1 MSTLTHHPSGV
12 NAAARSFWVNRS
24 IIAKMTVREVIGR
37 YRGSIMGL
45 AWSFFNPILLLVVY
59 TFIFGV
65 IFKSRWGNTEPHETG
80 EFAIIIFSGMIV
92 HGLFAE
98 CFNRAPSLITG
109 NPNYVKK
116 VIFPLEILPWISM
129 GAALFHTCISW
140 FVLLVAEILLKGH
153 IPLTAVLFPIVLL
166 PLIILT
172 MGLAWFLAA
181 LGVYLRDISQ
191 ITGIITTVL
200 MFLSPMFYPISAI
213 PETYRP
219 LLYINPLTLIIEE
232 SRQVLIWG
240 NLPSLSQLGT
250 YYILSLVIAWIG
262 FWWFQKTRKGFADV
276 I

>member
-1 MSTLTHHPSGV
+1 
-12 NAAARSFWVNRS
+12 
-24 IIAKMTVREVIGR
+24 MTVREVIGR

-65 IFKSRWGNTEPHETG
+65 VFQSRWGNTEPHDTG
-80 EFAIIIFSGMIV
+80 DFAIIIFSGMIV

-116 VIFPLEILPWISM
+116 IVFPLEILPWISM
-129 GAALFHTCISW
+129 GAALFHTCVSW
-140 FVLLVAEILLKGH
+140 FVLLMAELLLKGS
-153 IPLTAVLFPIVLL
+153 IPLTTVLFPLVLL
-166 PLIILT
+166 PLIILA

-181 LGVYLRDISQ
+181 LGAYLRDISQ

-200 MFLSPMFYPISAI
+200 MFLSPMFYPITAI
-213 PETYRP
+213 PESYRP
-219 LLYINPLTLIIEE
+219 LLYINPLTVIIEE
-232 SRQVLIWG
+232 SREVLIWG
-240 NLPSLSQLGT
+240 NLPSFTQLGS
-250 YYILSLVIAWIG
+250 YYLVSLLIAWLG

-276 I
+276 L

>member
-1 MSTLTHHPSGV
+1 MSTRLHH
-12 NAAARSFWVNRS
+12 AANPPEMTRSFWANRS
-24 IIAKMTVREVIGR
+24 IIWKMAVREVIGR

-65 IFKSRWGNTEPHETG
+65 VFQSRWGNTEPHNTG
-80 EFAIIIFSGMIV
+80 DFAIIIFSGMIV

-98 CFNRAPSLITG
+98 CFNRAPTLITG

-116 VIFPLEILPWISM
+116 IVFPLEILPWISM
-129 GAALFHTCISW
+129 GAALFHTGISW
-140 FVLLVAEILLKGH
+140 LVLLVAELLLKGS
-153 IPLTAVLFPIVLL
+153 IPLTTVLFPVVLL

-172 MGLAWFLAA
+172 MGFSWFLAA
-181 LGVYLRDISQ
+181 LGAYLRDISQ

-200 MFLSPMFYPISAI
+200 MFLSPMFYPITAI
-213 PETYRP
+213 PEAYRP

-232 SRQVLIWG
+232 SREVLIWG
-240 NLPSLSQLGT
+240 NLPSITQLGS
-250 YYILSLVIAWIG
+250 YYLVSVLIAWLG

-276 I
+276 L

>member
-1 MSTLTHHPSGV
+1 MSTRLHHPA
-12 NAAARSFWVNRS
+12 NPPEMTRSFWANRS
-24 IIAKMTVREVIGR
+24 IIWKMAVREVIGR

-65 IFKSRWGNTEPHETG
+65 VFQSRWGNTEPHNTG
-80 EFAIIIFSGMIV
+80 DFAIIIFSGMIV

-98 CFNRAPSLITG
+98 CFNRAPTLITG

-116 VIFPLEILPWISM
+116 IVFPLEILPWISM
-129 GAALFHTCISW
+129 GAALFHTGISW
-140 FVLLVAEILLKGH
+140 LVLLVAELLLKGS
-153 IPLTAVLFPIVLL
+153 IPLTTVLFPVVLL

-172 MGLAWFLAA
+172 MGLSWFLAA
-181 LGVYLRDISQ
+181 LGAYLRDISQ

-200 MFLSPMFYPISAI
+200 MFLSPMFYPITAI
-213 PETYRP
+213 PEAYRP

-232 SRQVLIWG
+232 SREVLIWG
-240 NLPSLSQLGT
+240 NLPSITQLGS
-250 YYILSLVIAWIG
+250 YYLVSVLIAWLG

-276 I
+276 L

>member
-1 MSTLTHHPSGV
+1 MSTRLHH
-12 NAAARSFWVNRS
+12 AANPPEMTRSFWVNRS
-24 IIAKMTVREVIGR
+24 IIWKMAVREVIGR

-65 IFKSRWGNTEPHETG
+65 VFQSRWGNTEPHNTG
-80 EFAIIIFSGMIV
+80 DFAIIIFSGMIV

-98 CFNRAPSLITG
+98 CFNRAPTLITG

-116 VIFPLEILPWISM
+116 IVFPLEILPWISM
-129 GAALFHTCISW
+129 GAALFHTGISW
-140 FVLLVAEILLKGH
+140 FVLLVAELLLKGS
-153 IPLTAVLFPIVLL
+153 IPLTTVLFPVVLL

-172 MGLAWFLAA
+172 MGLSWFLAA
-181 LGVYLRDISQ
+181 LGAYLRDISQ

-200 MFLSPMFYPISAI
+200 MFLSPMFYPITAI
-213 PETYRP
+213 PEAYRP

-232 SRQVLIWG
+232 SREVLIWG
-240 NLPSLSQLGT
+240 NLPSITQLGS
-250 YYILSLVIAWIG
+250 YYLVSILIAWLG

-276 I
+276 L